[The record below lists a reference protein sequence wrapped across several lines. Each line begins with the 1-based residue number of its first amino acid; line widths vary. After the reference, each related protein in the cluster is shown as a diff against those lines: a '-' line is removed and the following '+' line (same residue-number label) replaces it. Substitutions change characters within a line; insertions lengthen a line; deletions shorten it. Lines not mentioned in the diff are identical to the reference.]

1 MNRDLRLAL
10 ELADAADAIT
20 MKHFQS
26 ATLAVRTKTDKTPVS
41 EADEAVEQ
49 MIRERLGGERPG
61 DGIIGEEF
69 GTSGDAARRWI
80 VDPIDGTKNYVRG
93 IPVFATL
100 IGVEEN
106 GRLIAGVVSA
116 PALSRRWWAAA
127 GEGAFCRSVIP
138 SEVEGSPAV
147 HETGAAAGGSLDFA
161 RDDTRQIHVSRIDNI
176 ADAHLTYDSLTDFDQ
191 HGGAVPFIALARRCV
206 RTRGFGDFWAH
217 MLVAEGAVEI
227 AIEPA
232 VAAWDMAAV
241 QLIVEEAG
249 GRFSDM
255 RGNARF
261 DGGSALSTNGL
272 VHDAVLEFFR

>member
-1 MNRDLRLAL
+1 MNRDLQLAL
-10 ELADAADAIT
+10 ELAEAADAIT

-26 ATLAVRTKTDKTPVS
+26 TTLSVRTKLDQTPVS
-41 EADEAVEQ
+41 EADEAVER
-49 MIRERLGGERPG
+49 MIRERLQAERPD
-61 DGIIGEEF
+61 DGVVGEEF
-69 GTSGDAARRWI
+69 GTSGNSARRWI

-106 GRLIAGVVSA
+106 GRLIAGVASA
-116 PALSRRWWAAA
+116 PALGRRWWASA
-127 GEGAFCRSVIP
+127 GDGAFCNGKPIRVS
-138 SEVEGSPAV
+138 
-147 HETGAAAGGSLDFA
+147 
-161 RDDTRQIHVSRIDNI
+161 QIDKVS
-176 ADAHLTYDSLTDFDQ
+176 DAHLTYDSITDFDQ
-191 HGGAVPFIALARRCV
+191 HGGAVQFLALMRRCV
-206 RTRGFGDFWAH
+206 RSRGFGDFWAH

-227 AIEPA
+227 AMEPA
-232 VAAWDMAAV
+232 VAPWDMAAV